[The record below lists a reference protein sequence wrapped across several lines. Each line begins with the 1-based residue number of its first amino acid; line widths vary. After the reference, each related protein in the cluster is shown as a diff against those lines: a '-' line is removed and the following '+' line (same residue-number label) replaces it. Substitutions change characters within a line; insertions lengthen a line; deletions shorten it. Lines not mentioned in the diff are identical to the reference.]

1 MSERT
6 IEEMAAYMYGLLLEW
21 YHVLSA
27 EDAPSLSLL
36 AKIRDR
42 LEELGITGEMVYE
55 ERVKGS

>member
-1 MSERT
+1 MGERT
-6 IEEMAAYMYGLLLEW
+6 LEEMAAYMYGLLLEW

>member
-1 MSERT
+1 MDERT
-6 IEEMAAYMYGLLLEW
+6 LEQMAAYMYGLLTEW

-36 AKIRDR
+36 AKVRDR

>member
-6 IEEMAAYMYGLLLEW
+6 LEEMAAYMYGLLLEW